1 MTERGF
7 EIPAVRPDSRPGYA
21 VYNRQN
27 RRASEVFADR
37 QAAEYHVY
45 MLNRICQAE
54 IYEIQPCRIIPAG
67 RRELSLFFVLRYV

>member
-54 IYEIQPCRIIPAG
+54 IYEIQLCRIIPAG
-67 RRELSLFFVLRYV
+67 RRE